1 MSETTTVS
9 RIIPAP
15 AERIFNAWLD
25 AHEHAS
31 MTGAGASAGDD
42 GAFTAWDGYISGR
55 TVGQTPHRLIE
66 QAWRTTE
73 FPDGAPDS
81 TLVVDL
87 EEVAGGTRVTLT
99 HTNIPDG
106 QASGYEKGWDEYYF
120 EPMTTYFTS
129 AGSRLKE
136 VGEAI
141 GDAIEDAEA
150 QLGAAVA
157 AVNKTRKRA
166 TREAVKAVS
175 AVVKAEKKVVARAKA
190 VGRKVSALIKPKPGK
205 APAKKAGKKAPKKLV
220 KKAAPRKVAKP
231 VAKKKKAASKKR

>member
-25 AHEHAS
+25 AHDHAG

-55 TVGQTPHRLIE
+55 TVGQTPNRRIE

-73 FPDGAPDS
+73 FPAGASDS
-81 TLVVDL
+81 SLVVDL
-87 EEVAGGTRVTLT
+87 EEVPGGTRVTLT
-99 HTNIPDG
+99 HSNIPEG

-120 EPMTTYFTS
+120 EPMTKYFTS

-175 AVVKAEKKVVARAKA
+175 AVVKAEKKVVARARA
-190 VGRKVSALIKPKPGK
+190 VGRKVSAFIKPKPGK
-205 APAKKAGKKAPKKLV
+205 APAKKAAKKAV
-220 KKAAPRKVAKP
+220 AKKAAPKKVARKQP
-231 VAKKKKAASKKR
+231 AAKKKSPAKKR